1 VRIAHAADI
10 QHSNAINGSI
20 YRPVRMACDDEI
32 RRYLPNVFGELRIR
46 QHRVQSRAVFL
57 TWSNVHA

>member
-1 VRIAHAADI
+1 
-10 QHSNAINGSI
+10 
-20 YRPVRMACDDEI
+20 MACDDEI